1 MSSIGPLRLPLV
13 LPRVQRVEAE
23 RVVAGVCAG
32 IGHLK
37 VIVPANASVD
47 LEGRVQ
53 AGEMELLGEKDDG
66 THVHAHVV
74 DRTGSGRVLV
84 LDARTGLGQVE
95 VQRG

>member
-1 MSSIGPLRLPLV
+1 MKATV
-13 LPRVQRVEAE
+13 
-23 RVVAGVCAG
+23 G

-47 LEGRVQ
+47 VEARVQ
-53 AGEMELLGEKDDG
+53 AGEMELLGQKDDG

-84 LDARTGLGQVE
+84 LDARTGLGKVE